1 MSHVEIHLWVKT
13 SHKTVVFEVDKNNK
27 KVWVLKKN
35 EKDNSIYT
43 KFKNGKFIFQI
54 LWIDDILLT
63 SNDVNLSLEKK
74 FCPQVSMWMILVKRH
89 WF

>member
-1 MSHVEIHLWVKT
+1 MIRKFGFKEN
-13 SHKTVVFEVDKNNK
+13 EKNNG
-27 KVWVLKKN
+27 V
-35 EKDNSIYT
+35 YT
-43 KFKNGKFIFQI
+43 KFKNGKFIFHV

-89 WF
+89 WFDESKFTEIEEIGVLGLSQMHT